1 MILDTS
7 ALIAFLRQ
15 EAEYDR
21 VRDALANTVEP
32 IRISSSTYL
41 ETAIVVDGKR
51 NPVSS
56 RELDKLIETFEIEI
70 VPFTAEHARI
80 AREAYRDFGKGSGH
94 PAKLNFGDCMAYALA
109 SNVREPL
116 LFVGN
121 DFIHTD
127 IESAVI

>member
-1 MILDTS
+1 MILDAS
-7 ALIAFLRQ
+7 ALITFLRH

-70 VPFTAEHARI
+70 VPFTGEHARI

-109 SNVREPL
+109 SSAREPL
-116 LFVGN
+116 LYVGN
-121 DFIHTD
+121 DFSHTD
-127 IESAVI
+127 IESALT

>member
-1 MILDTS
+1 MILDAS
-7 ALIAFLRQ
+7 ALVAFLRQ

-21 VRDALANTVEP
+21 VRDALADTVEP
-32 IRISSSTYL
+32 IRISSATYL

-56 RELDKLIETFEIEI
+56 RELDKLIETLEIEI

-80 AREAYRDFGKGSGH
+80 AREAYRDYGKGSGH

-109 SNVREPL
+109 SSVREPL

-121 DFIHTD
+121 DFSHTD
-127 IESAVI
+127 IEPALT